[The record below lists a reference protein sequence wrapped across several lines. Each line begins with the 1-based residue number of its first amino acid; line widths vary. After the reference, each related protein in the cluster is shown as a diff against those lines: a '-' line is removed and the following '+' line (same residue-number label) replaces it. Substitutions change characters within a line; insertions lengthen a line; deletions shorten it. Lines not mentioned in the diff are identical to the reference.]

1 MPPPSYGARYIFT
14 CDFLLGIYCDVQRNT
29 SYIHHL
35 LRIHHIRVG
44 RDLRLTDNQ
53 QAIRTTTIPACPLWP
68 LLRRGTVMSMDGF
81 FRYATDFPNT
91 HLIAGNSPWLSSATC
106 RFRNPDPASWLPRR
120 RKSHF
125 TGDPSSTP
133 NCFLKKC
140 FRDIR
145 SFDTYTTTIALA
157 NFSSGACGSRR
168 LHTVRRC
175 ACET

>member
-1 MPPPSYGARYIFT
+1 MARFASAERMDSPFVFARDIPAMPSPSYGDRYIFT

-44 RDLRLTDNQ
+44 RVMDIPRNLRLTDNQ

-68 LLRRGTVMSMDGF
+68 LLPRGTVLSMDGF

-106 RFRNPDPASWLPRR
+106 RIRNPDPGFQEGERAISLAILPP
-120 RKSHF
+120 HQ
-125 TGDPSSTP
+125 
-133 NCFLKKC
+133 
-140 FRDIR
+140 
-145 SFDTYTTTIALA
+145 IA
-157 NFSSGACGSRR
+157 F
-168 LHTVRRC
+168 
-175 ACET
+175 